1 MTKRTIRNWSATR
14 SGANIRIR
22 GFDANG
28 DAITIKCSVI
38 HSPDHHNTHP
48 TACCENG
55 LYHDL
60 I

>member
-22 GFDANG
+22 GIDENG

-38 HSPDHHNTHP
+38 HSRDHHNDHP
-48 TACCENG
+48 TAQCEKG